1 MSNKRPN
8 KEAMVRV
15 PETLRRVKNIIGIF
29 SAKGGVGKSEVSLN
43 LALSLADKGYA
54 VGLLDAD
61 IYGPSQPVLLKA
73 SSEEIDVKDN
83 KLLIPLNKKG
93 IKFVSMGLIARGQK
107 PVIWRGPMVSG
118 AVMQL
123 MSQTD
128 WQELDYLIIDTPPGT
143 GDVQL
148 TLLQRLPL
156 NGALVVT
163 TPQEVSISDT
173 RKGIEMIKR
182 LELPILG
189 LIENMSFFQ
198 PSDSKKKYFIFGK
211 GGGQNLAKEYGL
223 ELLSEIPL
231 LEKKEF
237 VILYELSN
245 YKLVFDSIAKK
256 VIKNMEIIKK
266 SVSQIIPQKKV

>member
-15 PETLRRVKNIIGIF
+15 PETLRRVKNIIGVF

-189 LIENMSFFQ
+189 LIENMSFFK

-211 GGGQNLAKEYGL
+211 GGGRNLATEYGL

-237 VILYELSN
+237 VILYELSD